1 MEAGIATLIRDF
13 GPLIGVII
21 FFIWRDWKREE
32 SLVER
37 VESLERYQQ
46 DTLASLTKQ
55 NIEVIAVNTQQMQW
69 LSKIVQSCPAS
80 RVKNG

>member
-1 MEAGIATLIRDF
+1 METSIATLIKDF

-37 VESLERYQQ
+37 VTTLEKYQQ
-46 DTLASLTKQ
+46 ETLASLTKQ
-55 NIEVIAVNTQQMQW
+55 NIEVIASNTQQIKWISQVIQTCH
-69 LSKIVQSCPAS
+69 SG
-80 RVKNG
+80 RDNG